1 MVAWY
6 SIRFTGAS
14 MEELL
19 SSEKSAKKIDSTNP
33 FEEPVGKNP
42 FEEEDETEKSV
53 PTNRV
58 QLTITESLTVS
69 PFHGLISRCFE
80 NHLNIFVDSQDK

>member
-19 SSEKSAKKIDSTNP
+19 SSEKSANKIERILILLKNLLVRTLLKK
-33 FEEPVGKNP
+33 KMKL
-42 FEEEDETEKSV
+42 KSQF
-53 PTNRV
+53 
-58 QLTITESLTVS
+58 QLTKLS
-69 PFHGLISRCFE
+69 
-80 NHLNIFVDSQDK
+80 

>member
-1 MVAWY
+1 M
-6 SIRFTGAS
+6 IFPRFTGAT
-14 MEELL
+14 MEDLL
-19 SSEKSAKKIDSTNP
+19 SSEKAAKKFESTNP
-33 FEEPVGKNP
+33 FEEPAGKNP

-53 PTNRV
+53 PATQV
-58 QLTITESLTVS
+58 QLTITEALTVS

>member
-1 MVAWY
+1 
-6 SIRFTGAS
+6 
-14 MEELL
+14 MEELI
-19 SSEKSAKKIDSTNP
+19 SSEKSTKKVESTNP

-53 PTNRV
+53 PTTQQV
-58 QLTITESLTVS
+58 PLTITESLTVS